1 MPFSNIINLQIRA
14 FFFNV
19 ATDYLPYYKNFEI
32 TVQKDATLLNVLDQV
47 KAKNPDFSFPNK
59 NVILKVNN
67 KVTVAETLV
76 KDVVEVMG
84 TELQIDPA
92 FTYRSNNGLI
102 LNDDD
107 FMQNFEL
114 LSPYASQE
122 DKAYYESLYT
132 VHYASESTNYNKEY
146 IGDAI
151 LLLASKMI
159 NEGSEHKEAI
169 LNAINDE
176 FNGIRCC
183 EYENNVFKGE
193 DYTQEITQLKKMLKL
208 KDTASCF
215 DKFTCGKKDHS
226 IDVESFANANVALYM
241 GKEEN
246 ELDEVRKMIKEH
258 ASSYLP
264 FSKSA
269 KLAGQTLMD
278 THFEIAHK
286 KAGAMLLEALDSGAD
301 VLVCTK
307 RDVAIFQKALP
318 LCEKVMGR
326 DIKLKIISVHRI
338 KELCNVPVA

>member
-1 MPFSNIINLQIRA
+1 MPFENIINLQVRA
-14 FFFNV
+14 FFFNA

-32 TVQKDATLLNVLDQV
+32 TLQKDATLLDVLDKV
-47 KAKNPDFSFPNK
+47 KAKNSDFSFPNK
-59 NVILKVNN
+59 NIILKINN
-67 KVTVAETLV
+67 KVTVAET
-76 KDVVEVMG
+76 VVSEIVEAMG

-92 FTYRSNNGLI
+92 LSYRSNNGLI

-107 FMQNFEL
+107 FMQSFEL
-114 LSPYASQE
+114 LAPYASEE

-132 VHYASESTNYNKEY
+132 THYASETTNYNRQY

-193 DYTQEITQLKKMLKL
+193 DHTEIILELKKMLKL
-208 KDTASCF
+208 KDTASSF
-215 DKFTCGKKDHS
+215 DKFTCGKNDHS
-226 IDVESFANANVALYM
+226 LDAETLASSNVALYV
-241 GKEEN
+241 GSN
-246 ELDEVRKMIKEH
+246 NDDLSDIKKLIKNN
-258 ASSYLP
+258 ASSYVT
-264 FSKSA
+264 FEKSA

-278 THFEIAHK
+278 THFEIAHQ
-286 KAGAMLLEALDSGAD
+286 KAGAMLLDALDSGAD

-307 RDVAIFQKALP
+307 RDVSIFQKALP
-318 LCEKVMGR
+318 SCERAMGR
-326 DIKLKIISVHRI
+326 DIKLKIIAVHTL
-338 KELCNVPVA
+338 KELCSVFA